1 MVKILLNGA
10 GGKMGTVVAEII
22 NENKNMQIV
31 CGVDAFADP
40 SDFKFPLYESL
51 DLSTE
56 KADVVIDFSH
66 FSVIPNVL
74 KYCIET
80 NTPAVICTTGIDDEL
95 EKTINLASEKVAI
108 FRSGNMSLGINLLID
123 LAKRATSVL
132 GDNFDVEIIEKHH
145 NRKVDAPSGTAFM
158 IAQGIESE
166 KSSDGEFVYGRH
178 GKDAKRK
185 SDEIGIHAV
194 RGGTIVG
201 EHTVI
206 FAGNDEII
214 EIRHSATS
222 RNVFAEGAVKAA
234 EFLSGRG
241 PGLYDMNSILK
252 G

>member
-1 MVKILLNGA
+1 MIRILLNGA
-10 GGKMGTVVAEII
+10 GGKMGAVVAEIVKK
-22 NENKNMQIV
+22 NKNMQVV

-40 SDFKFPLYESL
+40 SDFKFPLYQSL

-66 FSVIPNVL
+66 FSVVPNVL
-74 KYCIET
+74 KYCVDKQ
-80 NTPAVICTTGIDDEL
+80 TPAVICTTGIDDEL
-95 EKTINLASEKVAI
+95 TKAINIASEKVAI

-166 KSSDGEFVYGRH
+166 KSADGSFVYGRH

-185 SDEIGIHAV
+185 PDEIGIHAV

-234 EFLSGRG
+234 EFLSVRG

>member
-1 MVKILLNGA
+1 MIKILLHGA
-10 GGKMGTVVAEII
+10 GGKMGAVVAEIVKG
-22 NENKNMQIV
+22 NKNMQVV
-31 CGVDAFADP
+31 CGVDTFADP
-40 SDFKFPLYESL
+40 SDFEFPLYKSL

-66 FSVIPNVL
+66 FSAVSNVL
-74 KYCIET
+74 KYSVDT
-80 NTPAVICTTGIDDEL
+80 QTPAVICTTGIDDEL
-95 EKTINLASEKVAI
+95 TKAIDLASEKVAI

-166 KSSDGEFVYGRH
+166 KSADGEFVYGRH

-185 SDEIGIHAV
+185 PDEIGIHAV

-234 EFLSGRG
+234 EYLSGRG
-241 PGLYDMNSILK
+241 PGFYDMNSILK

>member
-1 MVKILLNGA
+1 MIKILLHGA
-10 GGKMGTVVAEII
+10 GGKMGKVVSEIVAAS
-22 NENKNMQIV
+22 NNMEIV

-40 SDFKFPLYESL
+40 SAFDFPVYETMS
-51 DLSTE
+51 LSTE

-66 FSVIPNVL
+66 FSAVPNVL
-74 KYCIET
+74 EYSVNTK
-80 NTPAVICTTGIDDEL
+80 TPAVICTTGIDGEL
-95 EKTINLASEKVAI
+95 EKAIDAASKKVAI
-108 FRSGNMSLGINLLID
+108 FRSGNMSLGINLMID

-132 GDNFDVEIIEKHH
+132 GENFDIEIIEKHH

-166 KSSDGEFVYGRH
+166 KSADGAFVYGRH
-178 GKDAKRK
+178 GKNAKRK
-185 SDEIGIHAV
+185 PDEIGIHAV

-222 RNVFAEGAVKAA
+222 RNVFAEGAVTAA
-234 EFLSGRG
+234 SFLSGRS

>member
-1 MVKILLNGA
+1 MLRILLHGA
-10 GGKMGTVVAEII
+10 GGKMGGVVSEIVKR
-22 NENKNMQIV
+22 NKNMEIV
-31 CGVDAFADP
+31 CGVDAFASQSEFD
-40 SDFKFPLYESL
+40 FPLYDSL
-51 DLSTE
+51 DLSIE
-56 KADVVIDFSH
+56 KADVLIDFSH
-66 FSVIPNVL
+66 FTAIPSLL

-80 NTPAVICTTGIDDEL
+80 QTPAVICTTGIDGEL
-95 EKTINLASEKVAI
+95 EKAIDDASKKVAI

-123 LAKRATSVL
+123 LSKRATAVL
-132 GDNFDVEIIEKHH
+132 GDDFDVEIIEKHH
-145 NRKVDAPSGTAFM
+145 HRKVDAPSGTAFM

-166 KSSDGEFVYGRH
+166 KSGNGSFVYGRH
-178 GKDAKRK
+178 GKDAKRQP
-185 SDEIGIHAV
+185 DEIGIHAV

-222 RNVFAEGAVKAA
+222 RSVFAEGAVKAA
-234 EFLSGRG
+234 VFLSGRG